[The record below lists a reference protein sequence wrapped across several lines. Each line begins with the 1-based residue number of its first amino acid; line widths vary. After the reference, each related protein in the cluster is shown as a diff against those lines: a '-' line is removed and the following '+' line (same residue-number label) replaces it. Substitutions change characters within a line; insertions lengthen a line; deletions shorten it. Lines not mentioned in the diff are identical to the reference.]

1 MSALPASV
9 ERALHAE
16 LRAGRSLA
24 WLHVDSTLRLAGCG
38 GFLAH
43 YGLDAVR
50 IGEPASQQAAF
61 LEGFLPLVE
70 SPMLI
75 RSVELVGG
83 CAADLHFRAHAGH
96 TWVVLLD
103 VTAERD
109 EARQVQQ
116 KAYEMTLLEEKEAQL
131 NRRLEA
137 ANAALIRAQGE
148 IEASRAA
155 LQRVHDR
162 LSLELKEAATYVR
175 SILPAPMRSPFD
187 IDWRFVPSA
196 ALGGDCFGY
205 HWIDDEHFSMYLLDV
220 CGHGIGPSLMS
231 VGVLNTLR
239 SGSLPEVDLRDP
251 AQVMAGLNRIYRM
264 QAHNDLFFTIWYGV
278 YTPATRRLDYAAA
291 GHPPALLVQLESASR
306 DRNADACSGAPSG
319 ATSDGSSGDSCT
331 GAVHASRAPRA
342 GATPTRML
350 GMRSRPI
357 GTVADDTWCADSV
370 TVPRRSLL
378 YLLSDGA
385 FEVFRSDGS
394 MLPFDEFVDF
404 IGSLDTA
411 ADDDD
416 EAPLDRLLDYLHAQ
430 GRGSEGDDDLSIVRF
445 GF

>member
-1 MSALPASV
+1 MSVLPAGV
-9 ERALHAE
+9 ERALLAE

-24 WLHVDSTLRLAGCG
+24 WLRVDASLRVAGCG
-38 GFLAH
+38 GLLAH

-50 IGEPASQQAAF
+50 IGEPATQQAAF

-75 RSVELVGG
+75 RSVELAGG
-83 CAADLHFRAHAGH
+83 CAADLHFRSDDGD
-96 TWVVLLD
+96 TWILLLD
-103 VTAERD
+103 VTDERN
-109 EARQVQQ
+109 EARRVQQ

-162 LSLELKEAATYVR
+162 LSRELKEAAAYVR
-175 SILPAPMRSPFD
+175 SILPAPMSSPFD

-205 HWIDDEHFSMYLLDV
+205 HWIDDRHFSLYLLDV

-239 SGSLPEVDLRDP
+239 SGSLPDVDLRDP

-278 YTPATRRLDYAAA
+278 YCPATRRLDFAAA
-291 GHPPALLVQLESASR
+291 GHPPALLVRPEPNSG
-306 DRNADACSGAPSG
+306 NADSG
-319 ATSDGSSGDSCT
+319 ATAGAGGSSDAPCD
-331 GAVHASRAPRA
+331 GAVHASRMPRT
-342 GATPTRML
+342 GATSTALL
-350 GMRSRPI
+350 GMHSRPI
-357 GTVADDTWCADSV
+357 GTVVDGTWSTASV
-370 TVPRRSLL
+370 DVPQPSAL

-394 MLPFDEFVDF
+394 MLPFGEFVDF
-404 IGSLDTA
+404 IGSLDNTED
-411 ADDDD
+411 ADR
-416 EAPLDRLLDYLHAQ
+416 APLDRLLDYLHAQ
-430 GRGSEGDDDLSIVRF
+430 GHGGEADDDLSIVRF